1 MSLPNVPMLNCDSWT
16 MLLNHIN
23 FILKE
28 YYLVLKY
35 SSYKWAILGTETNAS
50 QTEFV
55 HSDVN
60 IVVTNHEMVCF
71 TRSKFPYYCCSLS
84 KSSANPL
91 EMLSQKLWVS
101 VMAPKKGI
109 TPLSGMQ
116 NHKEGIR
123 FPVVKENA
131 SRPCCSL
138 GYIRMI

>member
-60 IVVTNHEMVCF
+60 IVVH
-71 TRSKFPYYCCSLS
+71 
-84 KSSANPL
+84 KSWDGLIN
-91 EMLSQKLWVS
+91 KVKVS
-101 VMAPKKGI
+101 ILLLFIK
-109 TPLSGMQ
+109 
-116 NHKEGIR
+116 
-123 FPVVKENA
+123 
-131 SRPCCSL
+131 
-138 GYIRMI
+138 